1 MWIFNEMVDVN
12 LSEKIDSYPDAILT
26 SKISHENCN
35 NLSKYDHINHGNRN
49 WSSLALFWC
58 ITEVRRMIRRKEMLL
73 LYMSVKEKHPVC
85 ISQTCTINQDLNH
98 WHLFKIS
105 SSKVSVKQQISH
117 IIESDFFILL
127 KFEIVSMS

>member
-58 ITEVRRMIRRKEMLL
+58 ITEVSGMTRSREMSFF
-73 LYMSVKEKHPVC
+73 YMSVEEKHPVE
-85 ISQTCTINQDLNH
+85 T
-98 WHLFKIS
+98 
-105 SSKVSVKQQISH
+105 
-117 IIESDFFILL
+117 
-127 KFEIVSMS
+127 